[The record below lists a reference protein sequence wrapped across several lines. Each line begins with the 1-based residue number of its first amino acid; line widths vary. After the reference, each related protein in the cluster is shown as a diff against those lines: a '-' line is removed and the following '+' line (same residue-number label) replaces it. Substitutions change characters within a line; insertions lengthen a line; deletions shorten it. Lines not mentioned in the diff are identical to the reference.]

1 MRVLENGAIGIPTK
15 TVQELVEEES
25 WWNLESVKMVI
36 VLDLPKGTPAA
47 TPKNVPQTPKISDL
61 NNVKSSTRFHS
72 NGNCM
77 TGFHT

>member
-25 WWNLESVKMVI
+25 WWSLESAKMMI
-36 VLDLPKGTPAA
+36 VLDLPKGTRAA
-47 TPKNVPQTPKISDL
+47 TRKNVLQVPKISGL
-61 NNVKSSTRFHS
+61 NNVKNSILFHS